1 MSGFR
6 LPSGGHIDR
15 GCEIRFTYNGCSM
28 SGFRGDTLASALL
41 ANGVGTIARSFK
53 YHRPR
58 GIYAAGVEDPNA
70 MFAITSKYGHDP
82 AIRAGQVEL
91 ANGLIVE
98 SVSGWPSPTFD
109 AIAPFAQALGR
120 FMTAGFYYKTFKW
133 PNWSWYEEGIR
144 STTGFGK
151 PNQTPDSRARIH
163 RHDTCDVLII
173 GGGPAGLAAA
183 AALAHSDL
191 DVVLVDQEVK
201 PGGSLRWE
209 ASEVDGLAGQQWAQ
223 NTAAA
228 VQAGG
233 GRYLPSTCVTGAYE
247 GNFFTLLE
255 TQLDD
260 HGVSGER
267 LWKLLARHVVL
278 ATGAVDRPLVLQ
290 NNDRP
295 GIMLSAAVRR
305 FIGEYGVAPGK
316 RLAIAASDD
325 SAYLT
330 ALAAV
335 QAGLESPLL
344 IDARSAPPEG
354 LCEQVEAVGVIVLK
368 GAQVADVRGRQR
380 VRGVSIIDS
389 NGVLRR
395 EDCDALALAGGVTPL
410 VHLAAHRGVKPHYDD
425 AIGAFVCPE
434 LPQGWYG
441 AGAVTG
447 TRDLCAALL
456 AGTVAADA
464 ICGRKTEAP
473 NAQTPLQITGGE
485 PVWQARTGKPTKMF
499 VDLQNDVKAS
509 DVALA
514 VRENYTSVEH
524 LKRYT
529 TLGMGTDQGRTSNI
543 NGLALLAGQTGR
555 RIKDVGTTTFR
566 PPYTATR
573 MGAIAHYRQGDSYT
587 PRRRLPAHEVN
598 VSHAAQFEDFGWER
612 PDWYAANGPDR
623 EIAVAAEMYAVREAV
638 GVFDASPLGKIE
650 IAGPDARA
658 FINKF
663 YVSNLEGLKPGRI
676 RYSVMLHDDGIIFD
690 DGVVA
695 CIDDTLFLVGPTSG
709 NAETVAAWFERW
721 RQTEWPEMRVSIA
734 PVTSNWAVVALA
746 GPRAR
751 ELLARLK
758 PDIDISTDS
767 FPHMHFREARFCG
780 APAWIARVS
789 FTGELQYEISVPA
802 RFGDAFLQRAI
813 DLGAELQGRPVGME
827 AWLRLRLEKG
837 YVHLGADTNGRT
849 TPLDIG
855 MVGIA
860 ARKADDF
867 IGKRA
872 LSLPYNRAEDRE
884 ELVGLKPLYGEIEIG
899 GRILQPGAEK
909 PPCETIGYVSSAATT
924 RHCGNIG
931 MALIE
936 AGSQRMGETVRIFSE
951 GRIAKAEICSPVFFD
966 PENKRLN
973 A

>member
-6 LPSGGHIDR
+6 LRSGGHIDR
-15 GCEIRFTYNGCSM
+15 NCEIGFTYNGRSM
-28 SGFRGDTLASALL
+28 SGLRGDTLASALL

-109 AIAPFAQALGR
+109 AFAPFAQALGR

-151 PNQTPDSRARIH
+151 PNQTPDSRTRIH

-173 GGGPAGLAAA
+173 GCGPAGLAAA
-183 AALAHSDL
+183 AVLANSDL
-191 DVVLVDQEVK
+191 DVMLVDQESN
-201 PGGSLRWE
+201 PGGALRWE
-209 ASEVDGLAGQQWAQ
+209 ATEINGQAGQKWAED
-223 NTAAA
+223 TVAA

-255 TQLDD
+255 TQLAE

-267 LWKLLARHVVL
+267 LWKLQARHVVF

-295 GIMLSAAVRR
+295 GVMLSAAVRR

-330 ALAAV
+330 AFAAV
-335 QAGLESPLL
+335 QAGLESTLL

-354 LCEQVEAVGVIVLK
+354 LCEQVEAVGVTVLK

-380 VRGVSIIDS
+380 VHGVSIIDS
-389 NGVLRR
+389 NGAIRH

-410 VHLAAHRGVKPHYDD
+410 VHLAAHRGVKPRYDD
-425 AIGAFVCPE
+425 AIGAFVSPE
-434 LPQGWYG
+434 LPQEWYG

-447 TRDLCAALL
+447 TRDLCAALV
-456 AGTVAADA
+456 AGSVAADA

-473 NAQTPLQITGGE
+473 KAQTPLQIAGGE
-485 PVWQARTGKPTKMF
+485 PVWQARTGKPAKMF

-509 DVALA
+509 DVTQA
-514 VRENYTSVEH
+514 VQENYTSVEH

-555 RIKDVGTTTFR
+555 LLKDVGTTTFR

-573 MGAIAHYRQGDSYT
+573 MGAIAHYRQGDTYA
-587 PRRRLPAHEVN
+587 PRRLMPTHEVN
-598 VSHAAQFEDFGWER
+598 VSHDARFEDLGWER
-612 PDWYAANGPDR
+612 PDWYAINGPDR
-623 EIAVAAEMYAVREAV
+623 EAAIDAEVHAVREAV

-663 YVSNLEGLKPGRI
+663 YVSNLDGLKLGRI
-676 RYSVMLHDDGIIFD
+676 RYSVMLHDDGTIFD

-695 CIDDTLFLVGPTSG
+695 CIDDSLFLAGTTSG
-709 NAETVAAWFERW
+709 NAETVATWFERW
-721 RQTEWPEMRVSIA
+721 RQTEWPAMRVSIA

-746 GPRAR
+746 GPEAR
-751 ELLARLK
+751 KLLARLK
-758 PDIDISTDS
+758 PDIDISTEA
-767 FPHMHFREARFCG
+767 FPHMHFREARLG
-780 APAWIARVS
+780 VVPARIARVS
-789 FTGELQYEISVPA
+789 FTGELQYEVSVPA
-802 RFGDAFLQRAI
+802 RFGADLLRRSI

-837 YVHLGADTNGRT
+837 YLHLGSDTSGRT

-855 MVGIA
+855 MGGIA
-860 ARKADDF
+860 ARKPDDF
-867 IGKRA
+867 LGKRA

-884 ELVGLKPLYGEIEIG
+884 ELVGLKPLEGDIEIG
-899 GRILQPGAEK
+899 GRILTPGAET
-909 PPCETIGYVSSAATT
+909 PPCETIGNVTSAATT

-936 AGSQRMGETVRIFSE
+936 AGSRRMGETVRIFSG
-951 GRIAKAEICSPVFFD
+951 GRIARAEICSPVFYD
-966 PENKRLN
+966 PENKRLL